1 MKRLFCISFII
12 LLLSSCATRTAEEIA
27 NPFIENGTKLS
38 GDEAAEIYIQGL
50 GEITTPSLYYNL
62 AYSYLESG
70 DYEKA
75 IATAEEAI
83 EIYPEYLRFRYLKAF
98 ALKSEMKLYAYET
111 ALKDILEYDPGNN
124 TIRNMLLEHYMQIGR
139 KQDAADIAADLILS
153 DPSNENAIRALAYF
167 SPFFEAIA
175 PSASTSVTERER
187 LWTEPPSLYM
197 PLGIL
202 NGDRLLSG
210 GLNTALDV
218 SAEDIAA
225 EEPATAE
232 TSTDANADTSASDT
246 ANPDDSTAAAESG
259 TV

>member
-124 TIRNMLLEHYMQIGR
+124 TIRNMLLEHYIKTGR
-139 KQDAADIAADLILS
+139 KKDAA
-153 DPSNENAIRALAYF
+153 ALAKEAVLWTPENGDVLMALGYE
-167 SPFFEAIA
+167 SAFFRAIA
-175 PSASTSVTERER
+175 PSAGSPDIAEKKGRAWSEA
-187 LWTEPPSLYM
+187 PFIYS
-197 PLGIL
+197 PLRIL
-202 NGDRLLSG
+202 RGERLLSE
-210 GLNTALDV
+210 
-218 SAEDIAA
+218 S
-225 EEPATAE
+225 
-232 TSTDANADTSASDT
+232 S
-246 ANPDDSTAAAESG
+246 AAARQDS
-259 TV
+259 